1 VSCDSPARLGL
12 SSNKKPWRGGT
23 QIPCFLY
30 AGQVAAYSAPHTTRS
45 GLAQAHC
52 FYFAFSLRLLGLV
65 LRSILFF
72 PGFWFDFPFSA
83 GFLVVFFI
91 LFICYLKNIFD
102 LKIV

>member
-1 VSCDSPARLGL
+1 MPVRSP
-12 SSNKKPWRGGT
+12 P
-23 QIPCFLY
+23 
-30 AGQVAAYSAPHTTRS
+30 TR
-45 GLAQAHC
+45 H
-52 FYFAFSLRLLGLV
+52 RTPPDRV
-65 LRSILFF
+65 WPRPIVSILHFHFGYSVWFFGPFFFF